1 MVPVKAVLTLGKQET
16 TMDILK
22 IGAGL
27 LAQKLGGGAAQ
38 DEGAVQS
45 ALAGA
50 LGDGEGMDIAGML
63 GGLQG
68 GNLAEIA
75 GSWLGDGENQAVS
88 ADQVKEMVGSDK
100 ISQLAQQLGQDE
112 GSVLSGLQEA
122 LPQMVDQGSSGGGL
136 LDSLGG
142 LGGVANLAK
151 GLLK

>member
-1 MVPVKAVLTLGKQET
+1 
-16 TMDILK
+16 MDILK
-22 IGAGL
+22 LGASL
-27 LAQKLGGGAAQ
+27 LTQKLGAGAGEAA
-38 DEGAVQS
+38 DENAVQS

-50 LGDGEGMDIAGML
+50 LGGGEGLDIAGML

-68 GNLAEIA
+68 GGLAEIA

-88 ADQVKEMVGSDK
+88 ADQVREMVGSDK
-100 ISQLAQQLGQDE
+100 IGQLAQQLGQDE

-122 LPQMVDQGSSGGGL
+122 LPQMVDQGSSGGSL
-136 LDSLGG
+136 LDSVGG